1 MGFFRSGCQN
11 AGIEV
16 PSLSGTER
24 TETHFRI
31 GVIKTIDFVP
41 GTRPTGV
48 QQLDEI
54 YGTTQPPVVPML
66 SPSKLGQEAP
76 MLSEHSQHEQS
87 GEGTTGSGDKKDGEQ
102 EDQEATEPGK
112 KEGAVDEK
120 PLTSEEVLDPTLS
133 PGSHQ
138 EIDAF

>member
-1 MGFFRSGCQN
+1 
-11 AGIEV
+11 
-16 PSLSGTER
+16 
-24 TETHFRI
+24 
-31 GVIKTIDFVP
+31 
-41 GTRPTGV
+41 
-48 QQLDEI
+48 
-54 YGTTQPPVVPML
+54 
-66 SPSKLGQEAP
+66 

-87 GEGTTGSGDKKDGEQ
+87 GEGATGSGDKKDGEQ

-138 EIDAF
+138 EIDAFWDDALLLDMTRETVSPAMTRTNREV